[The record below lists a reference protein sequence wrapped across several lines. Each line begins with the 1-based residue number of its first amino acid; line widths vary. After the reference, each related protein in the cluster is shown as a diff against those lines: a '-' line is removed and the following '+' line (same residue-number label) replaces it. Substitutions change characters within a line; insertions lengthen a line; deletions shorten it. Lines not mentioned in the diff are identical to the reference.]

1 MKVILQPSLRGLSGK
16 MGDWVYRYSKDKKK
30 TYIGEM
36 PVHTGEQT
44 PGQLNQQERFGD
56 GSRYASEAMADPAL
70 CQFYTALAEEWDM
83 SPQNLAMAD
92 FLSVPQFKPL
102 DLSNYQG
109 RVGDPIVIRVV
120 DKVGLASL
128 EVAIDGQDGTDIEKG
143 MAVEIGSHS
152 GKWVY
157 LATQPV
163 AKGSDI
169 FIELLGIDYTGKRVT
184 MTENPVVGAE
194 E

>member
-1 MKVILQPSLRGLSGK
+1 MAR
-16 MGDWVYRYSKDKKK
+16 RYLPCRQS
-30 TYIGEM
+30 
-36 PVHTGEQT
+36 
-44 PGQLNQQERFGD
+44 ERARFQARR
-56 GSRYASEAMADPAL
+56 SCFL
-70 CQFYTALAEEWDM
+70 LAEEWDI
-83 SPQNLAMAD
+83 SPKNLAVAD

-109 RVGDPIVIRVV
+109 RVGDPIMIRVV

-128 EVAIDGQDGTDIEKG
+128 EAAIDGQDGSDIEKG

-157 LATQPV
+157 LTTQPV

-169 FIELLGIDYTGKRVT
+169 FIEVRGIDYTGKWVK
-184 MTENPVVGAE
+184 MTENPTVGE
-194 E
+194 EE